1 MINKKI
7 DKDSTGNIP
16 YFRYRGAANQTTA
29 TPQQQGNPNLPIP
42 SPRID
47 MPQPAPPPVVPFG
60 KISIDANGTVKLSTA
75 TQGTYATGSYKAT
88 FFFKR
93 KNYEILEKG
102 ADL

>member
-16 YFRYRGAANQTTA
+16 YFRYRSAANQTT
-29 TPQQQGNPNLPIP
+29 TQQQGNPNAPIP
-42 SPRID
+42 APMIN

-60 KISIDANGTVKLSTA
+60 KISIDANGIIKLSTA
-75 TQGTYATGSYKAT
+75 TAGTYATGSYKAT

-93 KNYEILEKG
+93 KSYEILEKG

>member
-16 YFRYRGAANQTTA
+16 YFRYRGAANQTA
-29 TPQQQGNPNLPIP
+29 TNPIP
-42 SPRID
+42 APPINMS
-47 MPQPAPPPVVPFG
+47 QPAPPVVTFG